1 MERLR
6 RELSLRQ
13 SEYKQQHQLGM
24 EKPEDTNL
32 STLSKHQHFGLSQI
46 FPKCCMSSHV
56 VGELYCLPNWSSI
69 LRSRRVTHRGVGL
82 SCSNGF
88 PDAPPSDPEFVLH
101 KLLDS

>member
-1 MERLR
+1 
-6 RELSLRQ
+6 
-13 SEYKQQHQLGM
+13 
-24 EKPEDTNL
+24 
-32 STLSKHQHFGLSQI
+32 
-46 FPKCCMSSHV
+46 MSSHV